1 LWSHAPVA
9 AAFLRMLRNASRTF
23 RAGTGP
29 SGPQSVTCPSGPPNQ
44 AADGRRHFYWYLP
57 DIAPFVFW
65 RPRGMS
71 SLTSCL
77 HGRHNHAV
85 DVRVHPGHTMA
96 QRWPSNVSP
105 PMSATQRSSSSPIV
119 AKHLASSRRPFRIF
133 SSVLSHRRQRPSKRV
148 GHGPVTERGGA
159 WCSRRS
165 SSGGSPRGLCS
176 TGDNPGAW
184 DGFGRDVMGVTV
196 GGTAGGTTVKS

>member
-1 LWSHAPVA
+1 MIEDLTPLWRLRRRCSSPLMRESRRLDEAIVIAGRTFTTTLWSHAPVA

-29 SGPQSVTCPSGPPNQ
+29 SGPQSATCPSGPPNQ

-65 RPRGMS
+65 RPRRMFS
-71 SLTSCL
+71 ITSCL

-96 QRWPSNVSP
+96 QRCRLKLPYRMFQDASP
-105 PMSATQRSSSSPIV
+105 YITSS
-119 AKHLASSRRPFRIF
+119 
-133 SSVLSHRRQRPSKRV
+133 Q
-148 GHGPVTERGGA
+148 
-159 WCSRRS
+159 
-165 SSGGSPRGLCS
+165 
-176 TGDNPGAW
+176 
-184 DGFGRDVMGVTV
+184 
-196 GGTAGGTTVKS
+196 